1 MVAVHQFVP
10 ALLAGDATGGHT
22 LQLRR
27 LLRDHGIASDIYTE
41 LIGGGLEGEAF
52 EFNHYSRRHGPHDV
66 LIYQMA
72 TASEVADYLYARP
85 EVLVMNYHNVT
96 PASFFRPWDRR
107 TASHQSWGR
116 SQVAR
121 LSDRTSLA
129 VVDSAYNEA
138 ELIDCGYGSS
148 AVVPILVD
156 TAAFPDDIDQAR
168 LEQLEQAKAK
178 GGATWLF
185 VGRVAPNKAQHDLIK
200 ALFVY
205 RRLYDQRARLHLVGR
220 PSSPSYSRALDALVA
235 ELDLARAVT
244 FTGGVTQAEL
254 GAYYASADVLVSA
267 SEHEGFCVPLLE
279 AMSHR
284 LPIVAHSAA
293 AVPETVG
300 SAGVLVPGPKSALA
314 LAAAVA
320 QVTSDAAL
328 SARLVAAGTDRL
340 KDFDLTRSRD
350 LMMAALSPVLEQ
362 SG

>member
-10 ALLAGDATGGHT
+10 ALLPGDATGGHT

-41 LIGGGLEGEAF
+41 LIGEGLEGEAF
-52 EFNHYSRRHGPHDV
+52 KFNDYSRRHGPHDV

-96 PASFFRPWDRR
+96 PAAFFRPWDPR

-121 LSDRTSLA
+121 LSDRTTLA

-138 ELIDCGYGSS
+138 ELVDFGYGSS
-148 AVVPILVD
+148 AVVPILLD
-156 TAAFPDDIDQAR
+156 TDAFPDDVDQAR
-168 LEQLEQAKAK
+168 LEQLEQAKTK

-220 PSSPSYSRALDALVA
+220 PSAPSYSRALDAMVA
-235 ELDLARAVT
+235 ELDLAGAVT

-254 GAYYASADVLVSA
+254 GAYYSSADVLVSA

-300 SAGVLVPGPKSALA
+300 RAGVLVPGPKSALA

-340 KDFDLTRSRD
+340 KDFDLTRSRG
-350 LMMAALSPVLEQ
+350 LMMAALTPVLEQ